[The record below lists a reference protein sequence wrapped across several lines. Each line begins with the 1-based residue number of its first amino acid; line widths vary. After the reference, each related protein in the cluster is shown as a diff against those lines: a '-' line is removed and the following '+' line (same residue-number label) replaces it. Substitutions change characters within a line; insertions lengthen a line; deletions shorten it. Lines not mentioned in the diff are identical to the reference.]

1 MWQRNM
7 ELGGGGAA
15 AAAAAPA
22 PCQRKGP
29 ELPAPAPH
37 CRPAFLP
44 SFLAFMQ
51 RQWQAD
57 GAESVRL
64 GEGAGSGRDWG
75 SGGMACGGDWWVD
88 GVRWWVD
95 KGGEFGTS
103 RDADTDG
110 GEFSIDQIGRDARG
124 TAGEEKNWRRL
135 KNLVI
140 GKGKKKNDTPRFNVT
155 RFFMT
160 YDDLE
165 TKFAK

>member
-1 MWQRNM
+1 MRASSASTTSSRCGEGEHACLRNM
-7 ELGGGGAA
+7 ELAGGAA
-15 AAAAAPA
+15 AA
-22 PCQRKGP
+22 
-29 ELPAPAPH
+29 APAPH

-75 SGGMACGGDWWVD
+75 GGGVACGGDWWVD

-110 GEFSIDQIGRDARG
+110 GEFSIDQ
-124 TAGEEKNWRRL
+124 
-135 KNLVI
+135 
-140 GKGKKKNDTPRFNVT
+140 
-155 RFFMT
+155 
-160 YDDLE
+160 
-165 TKFAK
+165 

>member
-57 GAESVRL
+57 GADSVRL

-103 RDADTDG
+103 RDAGTGG

-135 KNLVI
+135 K
-140 GKGKKKNDTPRFNVT
+140 KNGTPRFNVT
-155 RFFMT
+155 RFFVT
-160 YDDLE
+160 YDALGSVLSGD
-165 TKFAK
+165 